1 MIAITSSFEDQNPL
15 LSSMAFESYVINV
28 LYDYLSAQG
37 KILTRES
44 GTSMFDAIL
53 PDGINDIKGP
63 LYLEI
68 KTGYNNKSGYF
79 RNVERFAS
87 SACDAAPGAILLILG
102 TAFGDESKQSMTRMV
117 ESKAKCKAYIWDIE
131 DFNKLTE
138 EYGQKYKAY
147 IESPAKAIVDE
158 AINNPLSKQE
168 SASAQLSLISEL
180 KKEYQKEELALF
192 VGAGISKDAGIP
204 QWKDLINA
212 LLSKMIASRIKDKD
226 SEVLAQHLDAIIE
239 LAHQNQE
246 DSPITQM
253 RYIKGAFSID
263 EYNKLVHEVLYSKK
277 PRANTDLLNAIAA
290 ICTPQRNHIG
300 VQGVVTYNFDDLLER
315 CLRKLKVQTNIVS
328 CEDDIST
335 PDKLNI
341 FHVHGYMPNKLN
353 ESNPNT
359 ELIFSEED
367 YHKVYR
373 DAYCWS
379 NLVQLNYLREHTC
392 LFIGC
397 SLTDPNLRRLLDVA
411 KRNNEK
417 PRHFAFL
424 RRNSVVNSGM
434 VDQKAMEIYKDIDLS
449 LREKY
454 YAAMGLNIIWIDG
467 FNEIPG
473 ILQSLL

>member
-1 MIAITSSFEDQNPL
+1 MFFFFEDQNPMI
-15 LSSMAFESYVINV
+15 SGMAFESYVINV
-28 LYDYLSAQG
+28 LRNYLSAQG
-37 KILTRES
+37 KTLTQEIDS
-44 GTSMFDAIL
+44 DIFDALL
-53 PDGINDIKGP
+53 PDGIDNIEGP
-63 LYLEI
+63 LYLEV
-68 KTGYNNKSGYF
+68 KTGYSNKSGYF
-79 RNVERFAS
+79 RNIERFAFHAS
-87 SACDAAPGAILLILG
+87 EATPGAILLILG
-102 TAFGDESKQSMTRMV
+102 TTFTDESKQSMTRMV
-117 ESKAKCKAYIWDIE
+117 ESRAKRKAYIWDID

-138 EYGQKYKAY
+138 GYSQEFREY
-147 IESPAKAIVDE
+147 IESPAKAMVDE

-168 SASAQLSLISEL
+168 FVNAQLSLISSL
-180 KKEYQKEELALF
+180 KREYQKEELALF

-204 QWKDLINA
+204 QWKELTNA
-212 LLSKMIASRIKDKD
+212 LLAKMIASRIKDKGT
-226 SEVLAQHLDAIIE
+226 EVLAQHLDVIIE

-253 RYIKGAFSID
+253 RYIKGAFTPD

-277 PRANTDLLNAIAA
+277 PKANTDLLNAIAA
-290 ICTPQRNHIG
+290 ICTPRRNHIG

-315 CLRKLKVQTNIVS
+315 CLRRLKVPTNIVS

-335 PDKLNI
+335 PDKLSV
-341 FHVHGYMPNKLN
+341 FHVHGYMPNKFD
-353 ESNPNT
+353 ESNPNA

-379 NLVQLNYLREHTC
+379 NLIQLNYLREHTC

-424 RRNSVVNSGM
+424 RRNDVVNRGEIN
-434 VDQKAMEIYKDIDLS
+434 QRALEIYKDIDLS

-454 YAAMGLNIIWIDG
+454 YAAMGLNIIWVNNFD
-467 FNEIPG
+467 EIPN
-473 ILQSLL
+473 ILKSLL

>member
-1 MIAITSSFEDQNPL
+1 MDSFFDEQNLL
-15 LSSMAFESYVINV
+15 LSGMAFESYIIHALNS
-28 LYDYLSAQG
+28 YLTAQNKALALDSRAG
-37 KILTRES
+37 
-44 GTSMFDAIL
+44 MFDAVL
-53 PDGINDIKGP
+53 PDGIDDIEGP
-63 LYLEI
+63 LYLEV
-68 KTGYNNKSGYF
+68 KTGFSNKSGYF
-79 RNVERFAS
+79 RSVEKFALR
-87 SACDAAPGAILLILG
+87 ACEVAPDAILLVLG
-102 TAFGDESKQSMTRMV
+102 TVFGDESKQGMVRLV
-117 ESKAKCKAYIWDIE
+117 ESRAKCKAYVWDIE
-131 DFNKLTE
+131 DFNKLIE
-138 EYGQKYKAY
+138 EHGQEYKAY

-168 SASAQLSLISEL
+168 SANAQLSLISEL
-180 KKEYQKEELALF
+180 KKQYQREELALF

-204 QWKDLINA
+204 LWNDLINA
-212 LLSKMIASRIKDKD
+212 LLSRMIASRIKDKNT
-226 SEVLAQHLDAIIE
+226 EVFSQHLDAIIE

-253 RYIKGAFSID
+253 RYIKSAFSTD

-277 PRANTDLLNAIAA
+277 PKANTRLLKAIAA
-290 ICTPQRNHIG
+290 LCTPRRNHKG
-300 VQGVVTYNFDDLLER
+300 VQGVVTYNFDDLLEL
-315 CLRKLKVQTNIVS
+315 CLKRQGVQTNIVS
-328 CEDDIST
+328 SENDIST
-335 PDKLNI
+335 PDKLSI
-341 FHVHGYMPNKLN
+341 FHVHGYMPNRFQKRT
-353 ESNPNT
+353 PNM

-424 RRNSVVNSGM
+424 PRNSVVNSGT
-434 VDQKAMEIYKDIDLS
+434 VDQDALEAYKDIDLS

-454 YAAMGLNIIWIDG
+454 YATMGLNIIWVDD
-467 FNEIPG
+467 FNEIPE
-473 ILQSLL
+473 ILQGLL

>member
-1 MIAITSSFEDQNPL
+1 MFFFFEDQDPMI
-15 LSSMAFESYVINV
+15 SGMAFESYVINV
-28 LYDYLSAQG
+28 LRNYLSAQG
-37 KILTRES
+37 KTLIQENDPA
-44 GTSMFDAIL
+44 MFDALL
-53 PDGINDIKGP
+53 PDGIDDIEGP
-63 LYLEI
+63 LHLEV
-68 KTGYNNKSGYF
+68 KTGYSNKSGYF
-79 RNVERFAS
+79 RNIERFALHVCE
-87 SACDAAPGAILLILG
+87 ATPGAILLILG
-102 TAFGDESKQSMTRMV
+102 TAFTDESKQSMTRMV
-117 ESKAKCKAYIWDIE
+117 ENRAKRKAYIWDIE

-138 EYGQKYKAY
+138 GYSQDFKEY
-147 IESPAKAIVDE
+147 IESPAKAMVDE

-168 SASAQLSLISEL
+168 FINAQLSLISAL
-180 KKEYQKEELALF
+180 KREYQKEELALF

-246 DSPITQM
+246 NSPITQM
-253 RYIKGAFSID
+253 RYIKGAFSSD

-277 PRANTDLLNAIAA
+277 PKPNTDLLNAIAA
-290 ICTPQRNHIG
+290 ICTPRRNHIG

-315 CLRKLKVQTNIVS
+315 CLGKLKVQTNIVS

-335 PDKLNI
+335 PDKLSV
-341 FHVHGYMPNKLN
+341 FHVHGYMPNKFD
-353 ESNPNT
+353 ESNPNM

-379 NLVQLNYLREHTC
+379 NLIQLNYLREHTC

-424 RRNSVVNSGM
+424 RRNNVVNSGE
-434 VDQKAMEIYKDIDLS
+434 VDQKALEIYQDIDLS

-454 YAAMGLNIIWIDG
+454 YAAMGLNIIWIDD
-467 FNEIPG
+467 FDEIPS
-473 ILQSLL
+473 ILLSLL